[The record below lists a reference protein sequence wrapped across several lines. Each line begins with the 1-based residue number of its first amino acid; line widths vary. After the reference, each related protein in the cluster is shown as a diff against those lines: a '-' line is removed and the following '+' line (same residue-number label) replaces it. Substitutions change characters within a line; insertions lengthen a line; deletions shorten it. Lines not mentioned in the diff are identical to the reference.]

1 MKGKYCIYLRK
12 SRADRD
18 AESHGEGETLA
29 RHEQIL
35 SALAHKLEINVTTIY
50 KEIVSG
56 ETISARPEMMKLL
69 HEVESSVWNGVL
81 VMEIE
86 RLARGA
92 TIDQGIVAQAFQ
104 LSGTKIITPSKIYDP
119 NNEFDEEYFEF
130 GLFMS
135 RREYKTINRRIQRG
149 RIAAASEGRYIGSTA
164 PLGYKRIKL
173 QNDKGWSLE
182 IVPEQADIIRLI
194 FDLYVNGVRNSD
206 GSRTK
211 IGSTRICRILDER
224 NIKPLANDIWSPASI
239 RDILRNP
246 VYAGKIRWGY
256 DKCQKVSQNGTIITK
271 RNRNKDCIIINGLH
285 EAIIDEETFQKAQKL
300 LQANSKVS
308 VPASKKLQNPLAGL
322 VYCKKCGHL
331 MTRLAPTS
339 KTPYAVLKCP
349 DRYCDNI
356 SAPIYLIEQKIISFF
371 RLWLDNY
378 ELKIEQNESP
388 STVVSYESSCLAL
401 EKEIE
406 ALKSQLDKTFDL
418 LERGI
423 YDEDTFFKRNNTI
436 KTKIEECKS
445 SLESLLEQ
453 KIMEEQA
460 LSMENNFIPT
470 IKNLVE
476 GYDTINSINMKN
488 ELLKSVINCI
498 EYMKETRNTRGK
510 RDTDNFELTIYPLI
524 PHKHKGYK

>member
-1 MKGKYCIYLRK
+1 MPYCLYLRK
-12 SRADRD
+12 SRAD
-18 AESHGEGETLA
+18 AEAEASGAGETLK
-29 RHEQIL
+29 RHEN
-35 SALAHKLEINVTTIY
+35 ALLNLAKRLDLTITSVY
-50 KEIVSG
+50 KEVVSG
-56 ETISARPEMMKLL
+56 ETIASRPIMQQLL
-69 HEVESSVWNGVL
+69 DEVERGLWQGVL
-81 VMEIE
+81 VMEIT
-86 RLARGA
+86 RLARGE
-92 TIDQGIVAQAFQ
+92 TIDQGIVAQAFKY
-104 LSGTKIITPSKIYDP
+104 SGTQIITPDKIYNP
-119 NNEFDEEYFEF
+119 ANEFDEEYFEF

-149 RIAAASEGRYIGSTA
+149 RIAAAGEGRYIGSTA

-182 IVPEQADIIRLI
+182 IVPEQANIIRLI

-224 NIKPLANDIWSPASI
+224 NIKPLANDTWSPASI

-256 DKCQKVSQNGTIITK
+256 DRCQKVSQNGTIVTK
-271 RNRNKDCIIINGLH
+271 RNRNKDCIIVNGLH

-300 LQANSKVS
+300 LQSNSKAS

-378 ELKIEQNESP
+378 ELEIEQSESP

-406 ALKSQLDKTFDL
+406 TLKSQLDKTFDL

-436 KTKIEECKS
+436 KAKIEECRN

-453 KIMEEQA
+453 KAMEEQA

-470 IKNLVE
+470 VKNLVG
-476 GYDTINSINMKN
+476 GYDSIGSASMKN
-488 ELLKSVINCI
+488 ELLKSVINRM
-498 EYMKETRNTRGK
+498 EYVKETRNTRGK

-524 PHKHKGYK
+524 PHKQENYE